1 MPAEGPSAVSAATV
15 AATSDRIP
23 VAVVGASGY
32 TGAELV
38 RLLAQHPRVALTGL
52 YARSNAGQPLGRV
65 FPQFAGIP
73 GLGDRVLEAFDDAAV
88 AASARV
94 VFCALPH
101 GDSARAVAQ
110 LVSRGLTVLDLS
122 ADFRLRDPDD
132 YATWY
137 GTPEHPHHPAPELL
151 AEAIYGLVEL
161 YRADL
166 PGARL
171 VAVPGCYPTASILAL
186 APLLEAGLVSP
197 ENLVVDAKSG
207 VSGAGRGTSLGTH
220 FSEVGEGIR
229 PYKVAGTHRH
239 TVEIEQELS
248 ALAGGREIRL
258 TFTPHLV
265 PMTRGIVSC
274 VYALPTD
281 ASRAASVYH
290 DAIAKRWAGEP
301 FVTVLPP
308 GQLPDTSFVR
318 GSNRIHVGVAY
329 DARARRVLAMS
340 AIDNLV
346 KGASGQAIQC
356 MNLVLGFPETTGLA
370 AAGIFP

>member
-1 MPAEGPSAVSAATV
+1 MSAAVTSAATSV
-15 AATSDRIP
+15 PPPPDRVP

-38 RLLAQHPRVALTGL
+38 RLLAQHPRVAIAGL
-52 YARSNAGQPLGRV
+52 YARGNAGQALGKV
-65 FPQFAGIP
+65 FPQFAGMP
-73 GLGDRVLEAFDDAAV
+73 GLGERLLEPFDDAAIAATAKV
-88 AASARV
+88 A
-94 VFCALPH
+94 FCALPH
-101 GDSARAVAQ
+101 GDSARAVAA
-110 LVSRGLTVLDLS
+110 LVARGVTVLDLS
-122 ADFRLRDPDD
+122 ADFRLKNPAD
-132 YATWY
+132 YAAWY

-151 AEAIYGLVEL
+151 AQAVYGLVEL
-161 YRADL
+161 HRARL

-197 ENLVVDAKSG
+197 EGIIVDAKSG

-220 FSEVGEGIR
+220 FSEIGEGIR

-248 ALAGGREIRL
+248 ALAGGRELRVS
-258 TFTPHLV
+258 FTPHLV

-274 VYALPTD
+274 VYAAPTD
-281 ASRAASVYH
+281 ASRPAAAYH
-290 DAIAKRWAGEP
+290 DALTKRWAGEP
-301 FVTVLPP
+301 FVSVLPP

-356 MNLVLGFPETTGLA
+356 MNLVLGYPETTGLGT
-370 AAGIFP
+370 AGVFP

>member
-1 MPAEGPSAVSAATV
+1 MSAAASNPPDRVSV
-15 AATSDRIP
+15 AI
-23 VAVVGASGY
+23 VGASGY

-38 RLLAQHPRVALTGL
+38 RLCAQHPRVTIAGL
-52 YARSNAGQPLGRV
+52 YARGNAGQPLGKV
-65 FPQFAGIP
+65 FPQFAGMP
-73 GLGDRVLEAFDDAAV
+73 GLGDRMLEAFDDAAV
-88 AASARV
+88 AKVAQVA
-94 VFCALPH
+94 FCALPH
-101 GDSARAVAQ
+101 GESARAVAA
-110 LVSRGLTVLDLS
+110 LHARGVIVLDLS
-122 ADFRLRDPDD
+122 ADFRLRNPAE

-137 GTPEHPHHPAPELL
+137 GTPEHPQHPSPELL
-151 AEAIYGLVEL
+151 AQAVYGLVEL
-161 YRADL
+161 HRARL

-197 ENLVVDAKSG
+197 EGLVVDAKSG
-207 VSGAGRGTSLGTH
+207 VSGAGRGTGLGTH
-220 FSEVGEGIR
+220 FSEIGEGIR
-229 PYKVAGTHRH
+229 PYKVAGAHRH

-248 ALAGGREIRL
+248 TLAGGREIRL

-274 VYALPTD
+274 VYATPTD
-281 ASRAASVYH
+281 AARPAAAYQ
-290 DAIAKRWAGEP
+290 DALAKRWAGEP

-370 AAGIFP
+370 AAGVFP